1 MLSFFHCPT
10 TRESFRNFRSLQ
22 LFSPLPNE
30 CQLFV
35 PKDFL
40 GPPCL
45 TLPGEP
51 LVLRERGWKEGGTQI
66 TSPLP
71 QFYCSLSPRIHKH
84 WISHFTVPALL
95 KIFVRSRRDQEKKCR
110 IGIRHSPSTDRYGF
124 EKIVACPFCIAMPT
138 SGGGKERKREGRE
151 SLGGADEWSVV
162 MDDDDMRYFLHSFYM
177 RHSESL
183 EITCFYFSFCLLFV
197 YLL

>member
-110 IGIRHSPSTDRYGF
+110 IGIRQVIYINFKLKNSPTENWF
-124 EKIVACPFCIAMPT
+124 TLI
-138 SGGGKERKREGRE
+138 
-151 SLGGADEWSVV
+151 
-162 MDDDDMRYFLHSFYM
+162 
-177 RHSESL
+177 
-183 EITCFYFSFCLLFV
+183 YFSRFTGLYIFRSWKNEKLCETFNV
-197 YLL
+197 KMIKTYIMF